1 MRIAICDD
9 DRLWNEQASNILNQ
23 YFQER
28 NESVEIICFESP
40 DQLLAYQGPP
50 VSVLFVDIEFDEQD
64 DTNKTDRIKGAD
76 RSNNID
82 IEESRD
88 NCKINIKES
97 RDKNIDVMSGRDESR
112 MKEAD
117 PNQPVSLHGSGQ
129 GNGTGIEFVGTI
141 NALWPGC
148 RIVYC
153 TNYLYYAVDVYE
165 TRHIYYVVKNQ
176 FRSRLDQIFDKVVQG
191 QDYSKES
198 LYFQLIGG
206 EIVCIPIR
214 NIMFFERR
222 SRHTEVVTG
231 QDRFSIKE
239 KIGEIADKMP
249 GDRFTRCHH
258 SFLINMDYI
267 SVKKGNGYEMKTGE
281 YIPISRGYARSS
293 KEEFLRWCSDRML

>member
-50 VSVLFVDIEFDEQD
+50 VSVLFMDIEFDEQD
-64 DTNKTDRIKGAD
+64 DPN
-76 RSNNID
+76 RS
-82 IEESRD
+82 ES
-88 NCKINIKES
+88 IS
-97 RDKNIDVMSGRDESR
+97 
-112 MKEAD
+112 
-117 PNQPVSLHGSGQ
+117 GSGQ

-281 YIPISRGYARSS
+281 YIPISRGYAKTS